1 MIVLIFFCICW
12 HICRS
17 CISACFYNSFTTYL
31 CICFAHVTSVVM
43 ARACQ
48 PGDWAELTS
57 SQSCSLTTI
66 QIQPKLF
73 SFLKENSVNCA
84 RVCLFICLD
93 NVYSENMLYEVFCR
107 PLLTLSQL
115 SISFDS
121 SVVTFSGL
129 VNSRTR
135 PSRNPY
141 KNFQLSFSLK
151 IFVCFLEGS
160 MSTHDSRPA
169 QGSHKDT
176 VRLDSSIIFSSPKK
190 HNFREFFFCNYIL
203 SWNSN
208 LINLES
214 NLNFLIN
221 LCYFI

>member
-1 MIVLIFFCICW
+1 MIVLIFFCTW
-12 HICRS
+12 SHICLP

-73 SFLKENSVNCA
+73 RFLKNTFSIVPC
-84 RVCLFICLD
+84 VCLFICPD
-93 NVYSENMLYEVFCR
+93 NVYSENMFYEVFWR
-107 PLLTLSQL
+107 PLLTLPQL

-121 SVVTFSGL
+121 SVTTFSGL

-141 KNFQLSFSLK
+141 KNSQLSFSLK
-151 IFVCFLEGS
+151 IFVCF
-160 MSTHDSRPA
+160 
-169 QGSHKDT
+169 
-176 VRLDSSIIFSSPKK
+176 
-190 HNFREFFFCNYIL
+190 
-203 SWNSN
+203 
-208 LINLES
+208 
-214 NLNFLIN
+214 
-221 LCYFI
+221 